1 MSAPLSISVVLPAF
15 NEEEAVAG
23 VVASARA
30 ALEAAGARDF
40 EILVVDDGSTDA
52 TAERAASAGARVVRH
67 PTNMGYGR
75 ALLTGFERSSRDWIL
90 MMDAD
95 GTYPVEALP
104 ALLEHVPAFD
114 MVVGAR
120 QGSFFWGNPFR
131 ALLRWIYL
139 RMASFVAGF
148 RIPDANSG
156 LRLIRRGALA
166 EAMPVVCY
174 GYSLS
179 TTMTLSFLQSGLF
192 VKFVP
197 IAYRDRTGRSKVSMP
212 RDILRTLQIM
222 VRVILHYNPLKFAVV
237 LALAPAGAAALFA
250 ARFAS
255 RGSEADLAL
264 AFAGAC
270 VALLVFL
277 AGCLL
282 ESLGGHPRTPP
293 RSLR

>member
-1 MSAPLSISVVLPAF
+1 MNGPLSISVVLPAY

-40 EILVVDDGSTDA
+40 EVLVVDDGSADA
-52 TAERAASAGARVVRH
+52 TAERAAAAGARVLRH
-67 PTNMGYGR
+67 PANMGYGR
-75 ALLTGFERSSRDWIL
+75 SLLTAFEASRGDWIL

-95 GTYPVEALP
+95 GTYPAEALP
-104 ALLEHVPAFD
+104 SLLEHAPAFD
-114 MVVGAR
+114 MVIGAR
-120 QGSFFWGNPFR
+120 QGSRFWGSPLR
-131 ALLRWIYL
+131 ALLRWVYL
-139 RMASFVAGF
+139 NMASFVAGF

-156 LRLIRRGALA
+156 LRLIRRSAIDRS
-166 EAMPVVCY
+166 MPVVCY

-179 TTMTLSFLQSGLF
+179 TTMTLSFIQSGRF

-197 IAYRDRTGRSKVSMP
+197 IEYRERRGRSKVSMG

-222 VRVILHYNPLKFAVV
+222 VQVILYYNPLKFCV
-237 LALAPAGAAALFA
+237 ALAAFPAGAAAVFA
-250 ARFAS
+250 GRFA
-255 RGSEADLAL
+255 GGFWALDLVLAL
-264 AFAGAC
+264 ASAY

-282 ESLGGHPRTPP
+282 D
-293 RSLR
+293 SLRLRAGPRAG